1 MPRTVFVATERLSD
15 ELYGLF
21 VNQPTELTRHLRVMV
36 LTDPKPRCGRSLST
50 VVAECLDAGATAIQ
64 LRDKDATAREIV
76 AQAKE
81 LAKLTAA
88 ADALLIINDRFDLAI
103 AAGTNAV
110 HLGPEDLPVAAVRR
124 IAPKGFV
131 IGYSTDD
138 PEEAQKNISD
148 GADYL
153 GVGAVYG
160 TTSKSGLADEAIG
173 PNGVSSVMDSVNSP
187 CVGIGG
193 ITPAN
198 AKPVLQTGAGIAVL
212 SAVMGA
218 PNPGAI
224 VREFVSMSGEGT

>member
-1 MPRTVFVATERLSD
+1 
-15 ELYGLF
+15 
-21 VNQPTELTRHLRVMV
+21 
-36 LTDPKPRCGRSLST
+36 
-50 VVAECLDAGATAIQ
+50 VAECLDAGATAIQ

-103 AAGTNAV
+103 AAGTSAV

-224 VREFVSMSGEGT
+224 VREFVSMSGGGT

>member
-1 MPRTVFVATERLSD
+1 
-15 ELYGLF
+15 
-21 VNQPTELTRHLRVMV
+21 MV
-36 LTDPKPRCGRSLST
+36 LTDPKPRCGRSLPT

-103 AAGTNAV
+103 AAGTSAV

-193 ITPAN
+193 ITPDN

-224 VREFVSMSGEGT
+224 VREFVSMSEGGT